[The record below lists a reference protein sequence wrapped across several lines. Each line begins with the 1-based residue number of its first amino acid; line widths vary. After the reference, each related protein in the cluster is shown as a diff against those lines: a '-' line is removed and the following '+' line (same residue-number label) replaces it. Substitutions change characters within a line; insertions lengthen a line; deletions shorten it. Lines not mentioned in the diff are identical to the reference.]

1 MLIVLEGLDGAGKSA
16 QVELVRRMFAQEGVE
31 SHFLHFPRFDAPVYG
46 ELIAR
51 FLRGELGAVDKVDP
65 YLVALLFAG
74 DRADAAAQLRC
85 WLDAG
90 HAVVLDRYVYSN
102 VGFQCAKLPAG
113 DRQEELRRWILD
125 LEFGYYGIP
134 RPDVSL
140 FLDVPFA
147 FTEKKLSEV
156 REGDDR
162 DYLKGERDIHE
173 ASLDLQRRVREVY
186 RAAAAADDRLRII
199 DCSDARGGMDSP
211 DARTFSISEGRDR
224 LRAMPSEEN
233 EEVNSTFSVSG
244 AEPNLCG
251 LCRVEKT
258 KRGISV

>member
-1 MLIVLEGLDGAGKSA
+1 MLIVLEGLDGAGKST

-85 WLDAG
+85 W
-90 HAVVLDRYVYSN
+90 
-102 VGFQCAKLPAG
+102 
-113 DRQEELRRWILD
+113 RWILD

-162 DYLKGERDIHE
+162 EYLKGERDIHE

-199 DCSDARGGMDSP
+199 DCSDAQGGMDSP
-211 DARTFSISEGRDR
+211 NAIFARIRTEIERFR
-224 LRAMPSEEN
+224 
-233 EEVNSTFSVSG
+233 
-244 AEPNLCG
+244 
-251 LCRVEKT
+251 
-258 KRGISV
+258 

>member
-1 MLIVLEGLDGAGKSA
+1 MLIVLEGLDGAGKST

-51 FLRGELGAVDKVDP
+51 FLRGELGAVDEVDP

-74 DRADAAAQLRC
+74 DRADAAAQLRS

-90 HAVVLDRYVYSN
+90 HA
-102 VGFQCAKLPAG
+102 AKLPAG
-113 DRQEELRRWILD
+113 ERQEELRRWILD

-162 DYLKGERDIHE
+162 EYLKGERDIHE

-199 DCSDARGGMDSP
+199 DCSDAQGGMDSP
-211 DARTFSISEGRDR
+211 NAIFARIRTEIERFR
-224 LRAMPSEEN
+224 
-233 EEVNSTFSVSG
+233 
-244 AEPNLCG
+244 
-251 LCRVEKT
+251 
-258 KRGISV
+258 

>member
-1 MLIVLEGLDGAGKSA
+1 MFIVLEGLDGAGKST
-16 QVELVRRMFAQEGVE
+16 QIRLLRRLLSERGVE
-31 SHFLHFPRFDAPVYG
+31 SEYIHFPRFDAPVYG

-51 FLRGELGAVDKVDP
+51 FLRGGFGGVNEVDP

-74 DRADAAAQLRC
+74 DRADAGPQIRRWIAA
-85 WLDAG
+85 G
-90 HAVVLDRYVYSN
+90 KAVVLDRFVYSN

-162 DYLKGERDIHE
+162 EYLKGERDIHE

-199 DCSDARGGMDSP
+199 DCSDAQGGMDSP
-211 DARTFSISEGRDR
+211 NAIFARIRTEIERFR
-224 LRAMPSEEN
+224 
-233 EEVNSTFSVSG
+233 
-244 AEPNLCG
+244 
-251 LCRVEKT
+251 
-258 KRGISV
+258 

>member
-1 MLIVLEGLDGAGKSA
+1 MRVAADNQIDPVSSQKPGQLPLH
-16 QVELVRRMFAQEGVE
+16 LVRSTFV
-31 SHFLHFPRFDAPVYG
+31 FVAPVH
-46 ELIAR
+46 
-51 FLRGELGAVDKVDP
+51 
-65 YLVALLFAG
+65 AG
-74 DRADAAAQLRC
+74 DHAI
-85 WLDAG
+85 

-162 DYLKGERDIHE
+162 EYLKGERDIHE

-211 DARTFSISEGRDR
+211 DAIFARIRTEIERFR
-224 LRAMPSEEN
+224 
-233 EEVNSTFSVSG
+233 
-244 AEPNLCG
+244 
-251 LCRVEKT
+251 
-258 KRGISV
+258 